1 MDALF
6 RVFSPW
12 GSTILRLACEVRTY
26 FKDDLPRST
35 SMVSSAVR
43 EGKHSYEV
51 EYVLIK
57 SPSGPRPRDRV
68 PTVGYRVL
76 PNRSMLTCVLER
88 VLERGVHAYICVCLG
103 ADARDIVN
111 ALAADGR
118 FTLCGVKGC
127 RKGPSVLADTIFSE
141 N

>member
-1 MDALF
+1 MQ
-6 RVFSPW
+6 
-12 GSTILRLACEVRTY
+12 
-26 FKDDLPRST
+26 
-35 SMVSSAVR
+35 
-43 EGKHSYEV
+43 
-51 EYVLIK
+51 

-111 ALAADGR
+111 VVELNQIYSPLSIHGACFNKLLAVCAQALAADGR